1 MKNMDDHWISG
12 DFPYNQAS
20 EEGLG
25 IGI

>member
-1 MKNMDDHWISG
+1 MDDHWILG